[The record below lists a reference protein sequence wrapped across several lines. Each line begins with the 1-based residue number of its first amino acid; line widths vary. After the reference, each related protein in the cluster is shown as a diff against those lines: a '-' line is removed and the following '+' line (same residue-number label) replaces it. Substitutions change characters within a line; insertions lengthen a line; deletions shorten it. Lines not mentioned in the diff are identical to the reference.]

1 VIWDEDEGGT
11 QRAQQRGATA
21 RNVGRIDRQP
31 QRLALYRDGVA
42 RMRAAV
48 TEGVPPI
55 QAARR
60 AGCQTAEAF
69 ALDQRD
75 AGMLVGSIAVA
86 ALDN

>member
-1 VIWDEDEGGT
+1 VIWDEAEGGT
-11 QRAQQRGATA
+11 RRAQQRGATA
-21 RNVGRIDRQP
+21 RNVGRIDRQR

-60 AGCQTAEAF
+60 AGCQLAEGER
-69 ALDQRD
+69 LGPRD
-75 AGMLVGSIAVA
+75 AAMLVGSIALA